1 MKNYL
6 ILIRPYGM
14 LFLGF
19 TPVFGAIANGEL
31 NFLNL
36 TLLLIIGLFAHI
48 FTFVQNDYYDIL
60 IDSKSKYVS
69 NRPLVE
75 GKITQKKAFLLFFT
89 SFLISLLIAIYLF
102 SYYSFFIL
110 LASFLFITI
119 YNKYSKKYFG
129 MEYIL
134 GLGVFSY
141 GIFGA
146 LTVSNSISNLA
157 IIVSFFGFMQW
168 VFSVGVS
175 ANLKDVE
182 YDTKLGIR
190 TTPTVFGIKAS
201 KKDYK
206 IPISFK
212 LYAAGIK
219 LIHILLAALPFFLGY
234 TSIFVYDLPI
244 PGISFLVISII
255 IFYFVIKIL
264 TTPIIIRE
272 KMLIYA
278 GLQEGLALL
287 LLPIFLM
294 DILIDTFGIVQT
306 FLLILLFIFWPLF
319 WFRLLFGK
327 KMIPLE

>member
-1 MKNYL
+1 
-6 ILIRPYGM
+6 M

-48 FTFVQNDYYDIL
+48 FTFVQNDYYDIV

-75 GKITQKKAFLLFFT
+75 GIITQKKAFLLFFT

-102 SYYSFFIL
+102 SYYSFFVL
-110 LASFLFITI
+110 LISFLFITI

-168 VFSVGVS
+168 LFSVGVS

-190 TTPTVFGIKAS
+190 TTPTVFGVKAS
-201 KKDYK
+201 KKEFK

-234 TSIFVYDLPI
+234 TSIFVYDLPV
-244 PGISFLVISII
+244 PGISFLAISII

-264 TTPIIIRE
+264 TTPMKERE

-294 DILIDTFGIVQT
+294 NVLLDIFGLVQT
-306 FLLILLFIFWPLF
+306 FLLILLFIFWPLI